1 METESPMPESGI
13 LTKTEADTKDLINE
27 LPSCIL
33 SHILSFLTIKDAVGT
48 SIVSRY
54 WLHPS
59 LTRPHLEFDIPN
71 IFGSRYVDV
80 KPHPKDFPGKNLK
93 LLDQFKTQDFV
104 RCVNAFLGLYLG
116 TKVNS
121 LRVSFPLDGESAQLL
136 DDCVRFAIEK
146 GVEVLDFNLV
156 LALKN
161 IYVFPH
167 QLLSGLKGSS
177 LKHLSLGICI
187 LSPPPDFD
195 GFQQLRTLCLDGA
208 TVDQTF
214 LANLFSLCLFLENL
228 SLTECRLGSYL
239 SVAGPVLRLKSLKV
253 SHCQKLTQI
262 EISAPVLVSLE
273 YFGPARLSFI
283 RTPQLARIYYKPL
296 RSNKLAY
303 ALADFA
309 SFPLLQTLHLHICP
323 GVEIPQNPSTLGNL
337 KRLDLDVYMTRKA
350 SDLGLV
356 DVLNLLMAAPLLEEL
371 TISVIGPAIYMNQ
384 EVQTLSGF
392 THDNLRRVWIQ
403 GFQSYSYEIEFA
415 ICVIKNAMKL
425 EMLVINPFGK
435 VYMGG
440 EIRDVISLYGY
451 ATLPKGCPSSSW
463 QEERK
468 RLWEQERRKTVQEEL
483 SKIEVGAQ
491 IIIM

>member
-1 METESPMPESGI
+1 METESPMPESEI

-80 KPHPKDFPGKNLK
+80 KPHPKEFPGKNLK

-121 LRVSFPLDGESAQLL
+121 LRVSFPLGGESAQLL

-161 IYVFPH
+161 VYVFPH
-167 QLLSGLKGSS
+167 QLLSGLKVSS

-195 GFQQLRTLCLDGA
+195 GFKQ
-208 TVDQTF
+208 
-214 LANLFSLCLFLENL
+214 
-228 SLTECRLGSYL
+228 LGSYL

-262 EISAPVLVSLE
+262 KISAPVLVSLE

-283 RTPQLARIYYKPL
+283 KTPQLARIYYKPL
-296 RSNKLAY
+296 RSHKLAY

-323 GVEIPQNPSTLGNL
+323 GVEIPQNLSTLRNL

-350 SDLGLV
+350 SDLDLV

-425 EMLVINPFGK
+425 DMLVINPFGK

-468 RLWEQERRKTVQEEL
+468 RLWEQERRKAV
-483 SKIEVGAQ
+483 
-491 IIIM
+491 